1 MYDGLA
7 SSIKHE
13 KHVRN
18 VAEKRDV
25 LYRKELLLAIWE
37 EIDGKEYNQSVHQ
50 YVIGL
55 RARVRALRNQ
65 LHAMKGG
72 LDDL

>member
-1 MYDGLA
+1 MYDGLT

-18 VAEKRDV
+18 VAEKRNIV
-25 LYRKELLLAIWE
+25 YRKELLLGIWE
-37 EIDGKEYNQSVHQ
+37 EIDAKEYNPNVHR
-50 YVIGL
+50 YVLGL
-55 RARVRALRNQ
+55 RARVRGLRNQ